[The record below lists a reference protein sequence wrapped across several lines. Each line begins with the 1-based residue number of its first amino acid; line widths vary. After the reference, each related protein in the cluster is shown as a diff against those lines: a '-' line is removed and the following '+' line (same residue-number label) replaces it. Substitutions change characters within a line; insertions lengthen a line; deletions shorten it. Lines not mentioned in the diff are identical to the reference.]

1 VRTVRRVVVTAVG
14 LAALLLTSGGTAW
27 AHMCYNASRSAQG
40 NAGASNSQVWST
52 ESVVAFAHTGELF
65 PAEIADC
72 FLSHWFAGGGP
83 EFFTT
88 HLKGAYGSDQVLAG
102 RAPTKVLG
110 DGHGI
115 DNDFVVYGDLFAS
128 SIDACTG

>member
-1 VRTVRRVVVTAVG
+1 ARRVVVAGVG
-14 LAALLLTSGGTAW
+14 AAALLLTSGGTAW
-27 AHMCYNASRSAQG
+27 AHMCYNASRSDQG
-40 NAGASNSQVWST
+40 NVGASNSQVWVT
-52 ESVVAFAHTGELF
+52 ESVVDFAHTGELF

-88 HLKGAYGSDQVLAG
+88 HVKAANGTDRILAKN
-102 RAPTKVLG
+102 APTKVLG

-115 DNDFVVYGDLFAS
+115 DNDFVVYGDLLAS
-128 SIDACTG
+128 SISACTS